1 MNNYDDI
8 KYFISEISN
17 FLNSIPPYLYSL
29 YATFFAY
36 LISSFLDLNAMSA
49 LGNWLEQVGQILLA
63 MDYSANGDAHT
74 PSMPFPE
81 CGSMSQ
87 GYIGYHLQQT
97 ITDELNERK
106 IDKSYIKKMLV
117 LLIFS

>member
-8 KYFISEISN
+8 KCFISELSN

-49 LGNWLEQVGQILLA
+49 LGNWLEQVGQILLTITA
-63 MDYSANGDAHT
+63 QASAT
-74 PSMPFPE
+74 PS
-81 CGSMSQ
+81 
-87 GYIGYHLQQT
+87 
-97 ITDELNERK
+97 DEEYNNLVNEVK
-106 IDKSYIKKMLV
+106 YLKEEIEKLKNN
-117 LLIFS
+117 

>member
-49 LGNWLEQVGQILLA
+49 LGNWLEQVGQILLTITA
-63 MDYSANGDAHT
+63 QASAT
-74 PSMPFPE
+74 PS
-81 CGSMSQ
+81 
-87 GYIGYHLQQT
+87 
-97 ITDELNERK
+97 DEEYNNLVNEVK
-106 IDKSYIKKMLV
+106 YLKEEIEKLKNN
-117 LLIFS
+117 

>member
-8 KYFISEISN
+8 KYFILEISN

-49 LGNWLEQVGQILLA
+49 LGNWLEQVGQILLTITA
-63 MDYSANGDAHT
+63 QASAT
-74 PSMPFPE
+74 PS
-81 CGSMSQ
+81 
-87 GYIGYHLQQT
+87 
-97 ITDELNERK
+97 DEEYNNLVNEVK
-106 IDKSYIKKMLV
+106 YLKEEIEKLKNN
-117 LLIFS
+117 

>member
-8 KYFISEISN
+8 KCFIIELSN

-49 LGNWLEQVGQILLA
+49 LGNWLEQVGQILLTITA
-63 MDYSANGDAHT
+63 QASAT
-74 PSMPFPE
+74 PS
-81 CGSMSQ
+81 
-87 GYIGYHLQQT
+87 
-97 ITDELNERK
+97 DEEYNNLVNEVK
-106 IDKSYIKKMLV
+106 YLKEEIEKLKNN
-117 LLIFS
+117 

>member
-8 KYFISEISN
+8 KSIISELSN

-49 LGNWLEQVGQILLA
+49 LGNWLEQVGQILLTITA
-63 MDYSANGDAHT
+63 QASAT
-74 PSMPFPE
+74 PS
-81 CGSMSQ
+81 
-87 GYIGYHLQQT
+87 
-97 ITDELNERK
+97 DEEYNNLENEVK
-106 IDKSYIKKMLV
+106 YLKEEIEKLKNN
-117 LLIFS
+117 

>member
-8 KYFISEISN
+8 KCFILEISN

-49 LGNWLEQVGQILLA
+49 LGNWLEQVGQILLTITA
-63 MDYSANGDAHT
+63 QASAT
-74 PSMPFPE
+74 PS
-81 CGSMSQ
+81 
-87 GYIGYHLQQT
+87 
-97 ITDELNERK
+97 DEEYNNLVNEVK
-106 IDKSYIKKMLV
+106 YLKEEIEKLKNN
-117 LLIFS
+117 